1 MRWLLQP
8 FWANQQLCPL
18 LLSKIYLYIAARK
31 CIQCFLLNS
40 FITCLAPSP
49 KAEEPWL
56 VRAAK
61 PHTILT
67 HRQIGKY
74 RVRFSTVT
82 SAECMIPHLQIYQP
96 ISYFPIHMP
105 LSCVMYLQ
113 LQLLYIKYQE
123 PTQRHENIEYFC
135 MFRIHMFFEKGIPQ
149 EVVIHRCSHRF
160 CDINT
165 ESTLFRGKSE
175 HIQRHFL
182 SYHIITS
189 NLYQIIIIVLD
200 EVLRRRTLAC
210 VGRKATRNS
219 NSQTTLS

>member
-1 MRWLLQP
+1 MSLWHANAYNAHAT

-96 ISYFPIHMP
+96 IRYFPIHMP

-113 LQLLYIKYQE
+113 LQLLYITKSQHNGMKKLSIFACSGSTCSSKRY
-123 PTQRHENIEYFC
+123 PTRSRHPS
-135 MFRIHMFFEKGIPQ
+135 MFPP
-149 EVVIHRCSHRF
+149 
-160 CDINT
+160 
-165 ESTLFRGKSE
+165 
-175 HIQRHFL
+175 FL
-182 SYHIITS
+182 
-189 NLYQIIIIVLD
+189 
-200 EVLRRRTLAC
+200 
-210 VGRKATRNS
+210 
-219 NSQTTLS
+219 